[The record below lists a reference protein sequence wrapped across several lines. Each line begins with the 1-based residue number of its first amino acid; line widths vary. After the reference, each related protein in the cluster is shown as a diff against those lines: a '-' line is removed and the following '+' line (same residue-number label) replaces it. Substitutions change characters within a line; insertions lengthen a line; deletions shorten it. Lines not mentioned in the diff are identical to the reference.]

1 MNFASEC
8 TGFGS
13 EILIVVKGLGSFLD
27 SGFLAVVF
35 LLDVLPSLSGLGL
48 SDR

>member
-13 EILIVVKGLGSFLD
+13 EILTVVKGRGSFLD

-35 LLDVLPSLSGLGL
+35 LLDVLASLSGFGL

>member
-1 MNFASEC
+1 VNLAKEC

-13 EILIVVKGLGSFLD
+13 VVLIDAKSLGSFRV

-35 LLDVLPSLSGLGL
+35 LLVVLASLSVLGL
-48 SDR
+48 SDL